1 MLGKAFI
8 CELRAIIGKN
18 RLDYEGKIPDQRFE
32 KASSDLR
39 RHSFVKLNVGVLTD
53 PIDPEKLGIAPC
65 QRY

>member
-18 RLDYEGKIPDQRFE
+18 RVDSEGKVLDQRFE
-32 KASSDLR
+32 KTSSDLR

-53 PIDPEKLGIAPC
+53 PIDPDK
-65 QRY
+65 